1 MEMTCIVCPNG
12 CLMKVEKQG
21 EDVLVQGAK
30 CKRGNDYAKAELTA
44 PKRSLTSTVRTVFAD
59 MPVLPV
65 RTAGE
70 IDKGA
75 IFAVMTEI
83 NKVTVKKRVRRG
95 DVIIPNVIGS
105 GVDII
110 STSDMIRGDKN
121 GKGNSTVD

>member
-1 MEMTCIVCPNG
+1 MEITCIVCPNG
-12 CLMKVEKQG
+12 CLLRVEKNG
-21 EDVLVQGAK
+21 EEISVEGAK
-30 CKRGNDYAKAELTA
+30 CKRGIDYAKTELTA

-75 IFAVMTEI
+75 IFDVMQEI
-83 NKVTVKKRVRRG
+83 NKVTLTERVRREA
-95 DVIIPNVIGS
+95 VIIANVLGS

-110 STSDMIRGDKN
+110 GTSDMLRGDKN
-121 GKGNSTVD
+121 EKGFDSVD